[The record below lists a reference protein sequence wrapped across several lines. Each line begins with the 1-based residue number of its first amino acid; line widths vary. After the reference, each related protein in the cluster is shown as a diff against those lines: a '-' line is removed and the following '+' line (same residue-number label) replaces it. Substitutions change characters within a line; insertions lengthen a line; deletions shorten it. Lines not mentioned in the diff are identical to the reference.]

1 MEIEM
6 TSEERMQIFMLC
18 ASEIEYSQCS
28 EEIQEY
34 LNYIDSRWENYFN
47 GEEIYFDKTG
57 LIERFIIT
65 LNQLKVV
72 KFNKYRKSI
81 HVYM

>member
-1 MEIEM
+1 M

-72 KFNKYRKSI
+72 KFKKYRKSI